1 MGFFDFLFYNT
12 GKKINRKKFG
22 KALKELSDL
31 SSEERAYVEAAFGKE
46 LSNGYLTDAELRKR
60 IEQLRKNYK
69 DSLDS
74 WEVEHLKNKL
84 SGKIKEE

>member
-12 GKKINRKKFG
+12 GKKINKGKFRG
-22 KALKELSDL
+22 ALKELSDL
-31 SSEERAYVEAAFGKE
+31 SDEERAYVEAAFGKE
-46 LSNGYLTDAELRKR
+46 LSNGYLTETELRKR

-74 WEVEHLKNKL
+74 WEVEHLKKKL
-84 SGKIKEE
+84 KGKIEEK